1 MCFFVGLLGGGVYVQ
16 GYNRINVDMPKELRE
31 FALSSASV
39 ADSVG
44 ILVADISSLFIQ
56 SCIYER
62 NGIDGAVVNC
72 PLL

>member
-1 MCFFVGLLGGGVYVQ
+1 
-16 GYNRINVDMPKELRE
+16 MPNELRE

-44 ILVADISSLFIQ
+44 ILVADISSMFIQ
-56 SCIYER
+56 SRIYQR

-72 PLL
+72 PLWQ